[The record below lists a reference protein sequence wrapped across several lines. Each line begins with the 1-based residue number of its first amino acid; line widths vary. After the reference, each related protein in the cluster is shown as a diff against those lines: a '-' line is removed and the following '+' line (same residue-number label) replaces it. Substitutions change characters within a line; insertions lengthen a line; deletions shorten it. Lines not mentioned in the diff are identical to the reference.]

1 MTEKDCIAFF
11 HQEEVSKV
19 SYRNL
24 TVSYASRYK
33 DFVYTPAIMMKGLW
47 LEAAGFTTGTIVDV
61 MVMDGT
67 ILLTTNRPPKKPK
80 TMTSLELINKMT
92 AAEKKR
98 KR

>member
-1 MTEKDCIAFF
+1 MTEKDCIAIF

-47 LEAAGFTTGTIVDV
+47 LEAAGFTIGTIVDV
-61 MVMDGT
+61 MVMNGT

-80 TMTSLELINKMT
+80 IMTSLELINKMT